1 MSQTG
6 PERRNRQR
14 QKLPSFLPGF
24 ILTADKREPVPAV
37 LVDVVGQGLGVMTDR
52 ELSTDTKL
60 VLVTLNGEIHLEVAW
75 CEKSGSQW
83 RSGLTTTDLALN
95 LERLFSGL
103 WERCA

>member
-1 MSQTG
+1 MSQSKTD
-6 PERRNRQR
+6 RRNRQR

-52 ELSTDTKL
+52 ELPKDAKL
-60 VLVTLNGEIHLEVAW
+60 VLVTLKGEIHLEVAW
-75 CEKSGSQW
+75 SEKSGTQW
-83 RSGLTTTDLALN
+83 RSGLTTSDLAIN